1 VNLVSLFTSKFIEM
15 FLTWKAYYDDDDDN
29 DDDDDPQALKRI
41 TRVTR
46 ASGKE
51 KMKEDVN
58 GTENGE

>member
-1 VNLVSLFTSKFIEM
+1 VSLFTSKFIEM

-51 KMKEDVN
+51 TRKPS
-58 GTENGE
+58 